1 MIDAEVAASI
11 RSPGVQML
19 SGGEPIVHRSHLP
32 LLAAIPAGAT
42 LHVEGVPVAGTN
54 ATITRICVAYSGV
67 FPRSWQVDAGR
78 FVAVRHASL
87 VRFDPRMGKTYVAV
101 AAHEP
106 SSGPLVIAGPLAA
119 GPVWETWVRKRWP
132 AARYL
137 HAEGRMLDPR
147 VLSEGFDAIFI
158 HYGLLPSW
166 TALGLKIGTLV
177 LDEPH
182 LLYTHRTQR
191 AAALYTMAP
200 RAHRI
205 IALDGTPVWNRP
217 EGLWS
222 LLSLLAPGA
231 WGSFRD
237 YAIRYASGQAGPYG
251 LITGEPSNVDELHA
265 RLSEVVIDRSWE
277 GEGLLDRTVVTVPLD
292 DATWTEVTA
301 AAQAVRHAGLAI
313 VTLGAMRQ
321 RLAVAKRAVVLDQI
335 AAVLKR
341 ESHVVVW
348 AWFRETAREIGRALD
363 AAGVQY
369 EVVTGEG
376 ATADREDQ
384 IDRWRAR
391 GGALVI
397 TLGAGQVAIDLSAAR
412 TEIVAELDWT
422 PNVHVQAD
430 YRIVRPDRSA
440 RCIYVVAEHP
450 VEQAV
455 AAAIIK
461 KSEGSR
467 AIGFRLFDEGA
478 AALKHA
484 FGLDDPG
491 DLVRLEVAIREGHPD
506 E

>member
-1 MIDAEVAASI
+1 MVDAGVAASI

-19 SGGEPIVHRSHLP
+19 PGGEPIIHRSHLP
-32 LLAAIPAGAT
+32 LFFGLRPMGFGFAEPEGWRVIP
-42 LHVEGVPVAGTN
+42 
-54 ATITRICVAYSGV
+54 RQ
-67 FPRSWQVDAGR
+67 WQVAACG
-78 FVAVRHASL
+78 FVRARRAAL

-101 AAHEP
+101 AVHEP
-106 SSGPLVIAGPLAA
+106 GTGPLVIAGPLAA
-119 GPVWETWVRKRWP
+119 GPVWEDWVRRRWP
-132 AARYL
+132 AAKYL
-137 HAEGRMLDPR
+137 RAEGRMLDPR
-147 VLSEGFDAIFI
+147 VLSEDFDAIFI

-166 TALGLKIGTLV
+166 TALGLRIGTLV

-182 LLYTHRTQR
+182 LLYAHRTQR
-191 AAALYTMAP
+191 AAALYAMAP
-200 RAHRI
+200 RAAKI

-217 EGLWS
+217 EGLWG

-251 LITGEPSNVDELHA
+251 LVTGEPSNVDELHA

-277 GEGLLDRTVVTVPLD
+277 GEGLIDREVVTVPLD
-292 DATWTEVTA
+292 DATWAEVTA

-313 VTLGAMRQ
+313 VTLGAMRRQ
-321 RLAVAKRAVVLDQI
+321 LAVAKRAVVLQQI
-335 AAVLKR
+335 AQVLHG

-348 AWFRETAREIGRALD
+348 TWFRKTAREIGRALD
-363 AAGVQY
+363 AASALVPLPY
-369 EVVTGEG
+369 EVVTGQS
-376 ATADREDQ
+376 ATADREEQ

-397 TLGAGQVAIDLSAAR
+397 TLGVGQVAIDLSAAR

-430 YRIVRPDRSA
+430 YRIVRPDRPA

-455 AAAIIK
+455 AAVIVK

-478 AALKHA
+478 DALKHA